1 MIKSKKIKPKITN
14 VCEEFLNFFLK
25 YWWISLILTLFYNFA
40 DQISTKQFVKFKE
53 YENQIRL
60 TKNELDHF

>member
-1 MIKSKKIKPKITN
+1 MIKSKKIKSKITN